1 MHGFS
6 TTEHSSAAPAWVE
19 SCRELLCA
27 SYAAAP
33 LPESA
38 SAHAP
43 ASTYGSVLQPAP
55 SVFVTCAPAKIN
67 VHLGIYPHAPGEHGY
82 HRADSIMMPL
92 GLCDWV
98 FMRPRNIDANATT
111 GAATGAAINA
121 STGATNPQV
130 EDAISVEMSVS
141 CGVET
146 RNNTVYRAAHSMC
159 AAFNKPAAFE
169 IYVEKHIPVQSGL
182 GGSSSDA
189 AATIRALCSMW
200 NISPHDERVIR
211 VAQHIGA
218 DVAFFLWGNPTFL
231 SGVGDELE
239 RMFPS
244 VHVPVA
250 LIRPQ
255 LGVSTVEAYAM
266 FDEHPTQPQ
275 LPGNMCLCL
284 EAVSHSNAMDK
295 NRSAAALGAPT
306 CANAGAPCDP
316 RAANAH
322 ALAMQHA
329 AEEISQLLYNNLAD
343 AVMRTVPCVRD
354 ALTWAKS
361 QPEVKG
367 ALVTGSGSAVFAFCS
382 TTQDAQRVATRARLR
397 NYRAYSTI
405 TVGLSDM
412 VCYSKTCACDEAA
425 LCGAD
430 AGATQTTA

>member
-6 TTEHSSAAPAWVE
+6 TTEHNSAAPAWVE

-27 SYAAAP
+27 TC
-33 LPESA
+33 
-38 SAHAP
+38 AP
-43 ASTYGSVLQPAP
+43 ACTYGSVLQPVP
-55 SVFVTCAPAKIN
+55 STFVTCAPAKIN

-92 GLCDWV
+92 SLCDWV
-98 FMRPRNIDANATT
+98 FMRPCNAVANAT
-111 GAATGAAINA
+111 
-121 STGATNPQV
+121 TGATNPQV

-159 AAFNKPAAFE
+159 AEFNKPAAFE

-284 EAVSHSNAMDK
+284 EAVSHSNAMGE

-412 VCYSKTCACDEAA
+412 VCYSKTCACDAAA

>member
-19 SCRELLCA
+19 SCRESLYA
-27 SYAAAP
+27 SHAAAP
-33 LPESA
+33 LPASA
-38 SAHAP
+38 SAHAS
-43 ASTYGSVLQPAP
+43 ASTYGSVLQPVP
-55 SVFVTCAPAKIN
+55 STFVTCAPAKIN

-98 FMRPRNIDANATT
+98 FMRPRNAAANTTT
-111 GAATGAAINA
+111 GAAI
-121 STGATNPQV
+121 GATNPQV

-146 RNNTVYRAAHSMC
+146 RNNTVYRAAHRLC
-159 AAFNKPAAFE
+159 AEFNKPAAFE

-275 LPGNMCLCL
+275 LPGTMCLCL
-284 EAVSHSNAMDK
+284 EAVSHSNAMGES
-295 NRSAAALGAPT
+295 RSAAALGAPT
-306 CANAGAPCDP
+306 CVNA
-316 RAANAH
+316 R

-412 VCYSKTCACDEAA
+412 VCYSKECTCDAAA
-425 LCGAD
+425 LCGVD
-430 AGATQTTA
+430 ACTTQTTA

>member
-27 SYAAAP
+27 TC
-33 LPESA
+33 
-38 SAHAP
+38 AP
-43 ASTYGSVLQPAP
+43 ACTYGSVLQPAP
-55 SVFVTCAPAKIN
+55 STFVTCAPAKIN
-67 VHLGIYPHAPGEHGY
+67 VHLGIYPHSPGEHGY

-98 FMRPRNIDANATT
+98 FMRPRNAAAHATHDATNDAE
-111 GAATGAAINA
+111 
-121 STGATNPQV
+121 NPQV
-130 EDAISVEMSVS
+130 ADAISVEMSVS

-275 LPGNMCLCL
+275 LPGDMCLCL
-284 EAVSHSNAMDK
+284 EAVSHSNAMGE
-295 NRSAAALGAPT
+295 NRSAAVLGATT
-306 CANAGAPCDP
+306 CDNANVA
-316 RAANAH
+316 RAASAH
-322 ALAMQHA
+322 ASVMCHV

-343 AVMRTVPCVRD
+343 AVMRKVPCVRD
-354 ALTWAKS
+354 ALTWAKV
-361 QPEVKG
+361 QPEVQG

-412 VCYSKTCACDEAA
+412 VCYSKECTCDAAA
-425 LCGAD
+425 LCGVD
-430 AGATQTTA
+430 ACTTQTTA

>member
-6 TTEHSSAAPAWVE
+6 TTEHNSAAPAWVE

-27 SYAAAP
+27 AC
-33 LPESA
+33 
-38 SAHAP
+38 AP
-43 ASTYGSVLQPAP
+43 ASDPASEPTCAPACTYGSVLQPVP
-55 SVFVTCAPAKIN
+55 STFVTCAPAKIN

-92 GLCDWV
+92 SLCDWV
-98 FMRPRNIDANATT
+98 FMRPCNAAANAT
-111 GAATGAAINA
+111 
-121 STGATNPQV
+121 TGATNPQV

-159 AAFNKPAAFE
+159 AEFNKPAAFE

-266 FDEHPTQPQ
+266 FDEHPTQPH
-275 LPGNMCLCL
+275 LPGDMCLCL
-284 EAVSHSNAMDK
+284 EAVSHSNAMGE
-295 NRSAAALGAPT
+295 NRSAAALDAPT
-306 CANAGAPCDP
+306 CDNANVA
-316 RAANAH
+316 RAASAH
-322 ALAMQHA
+322 ASVMRHV

-343 AVMRTVPCVRD
+343 AVMRKVPCVRD
-354 ALTWAKS
+354 ALTWAKA
-361 QPEVKG
+361 QPEVQG

-412 VCYSKTCACDEAA
+412 VCYSKECTCDAAA
-425 LCGAD
+425 LCGVD
-430 AGATQTTA
+430 ACTTQTTA

>member
-1 MHGFS
+1 
-6 TTEHSSAAPAWVE
+6 
-19 SCRELLCA
+19 
-27 SYAAAP
+27 
-33 LPESA
+33 
-38 SAHAP
+38 
-43 ASTYGSVLQPAP
+43 
-55 SVFVTCAPAKIN
+55 
-67 VHLGIYPHAPGEHGY
+67 
-82 HRADSIMMPL
+82 MMPL
-92 GLCDWV
+92 SLCDWV
-98 FMRPRNIDANATT
+98 FMRPCNAAANAT
-111 GAATGAAINA
+111 
-121 STGATNPQV
+121 TGATNPQV

-159 AAFNKPAAFE
+159 AEFNKPAAFE

-284 EAVSHSNAMDK
+284 EAVSHSNAMGE

-412 VCYSKTCACDEAA
+412 VCYSKTCACDAAA

>member
-6 TTEHSSAAPAWVE
+6 TTEHNSAAPAWVE

-27 SYAAAP
+27 AC
-33 LPESA
+33 
-38 SAHAP
+38 AP
-43 ASTYGSVLQPAP
+43 ASDPASEPTCAPACTYGSVLQPVP
-55 SVFVTCAPAKIN
+55 STFVTCAPAKIN

-92 GLCDWV
+92 SLCDWV
-98 FMRPRNIDANATT
+98 FMRPCNAAANATT
-111 GAATGAAINA
+111 GAAK
-121 STGATNPQV
+121 PQV
-130 EDAISVEMSVS
+130 ADAISVEMSVP

-295 NRSAAALGAPT
+295 NKSAAALGAPT
-306 CANAGAPCDP
+306 CANAAAPRTS
-316 RAANAH
+316 RAASAH
-322 ALAMQHA
+322 ASVMHCA

-382 TTQDAQRVATRARLR
+382 TTQDVQRVATRARLR

-412 VCYSKTCACDEAA
+412 VCYSKTCACDAAA

>member
-6 TTEHSSAAPAWVE
+6 TTEHNSAAPAWVE

-27 SYAAAP
+27 AC
-33 LPESA
+33 
-38 SAHAP
+38 AP
-43 ASTYGSVLQPAP
+43 ASDPASEPTCAPACTYGSVLQPVP
-55 SVFVTCAPAKIN
+55 STFVTCAPAKIN

-92 GLCDWV
+92 SLCDWV
-98 FMRPRNIDANATT
+98 FMRPCNAAANAT
-111 GAATGAAINA
+111 
-121 STGATNPQV
+121 TGATNPQV
-130 EDAISVEMSVS
+130 ADAISVEMSVS

-275 LPGNMCLCL
+275 LPGTMCLCL
-284 EAVSHSNAMDK
+284 EAVSHSNAMGES
-295 NRSAAALGAPT
+295 RSAAALGAPT
-306 CANAGAPCDP
+306 CVNA
-316 RAANAH
+316 R

-412 VCYSKTCACDEAA
+412 VCYSKECTCDAAA
-425 LCGAD
+425 LCGVD
-430 AGATQTTA
+430 ACTTQTTA

>member
-6 TTEHSSAAPAWVE
+6 TTEHNSAAPAWVE

-27 SYAAAP
+27 AC
-33 LPESA
+33 
-38 SAHAP
+38 AP
-43 ASTYGSVLQPAP
+43 ASDPASEPTCAPACTYGSVLQPVP
-55 SVFVTCAPAKIN
+55 STFVTCAPAKIN

-92 GLCDWV
+92 SLCDWV
-98 FMRPRNIDANATT
+98 FMRPCNAAANAT
-111 GAATGAAINA
+111 
-121 STGATNPQV
+121 TGATNPQV

-159 AAFNKPAAFE
+159 AEFNKPAAFE

-284 EAVSHSNAMDK
+284 EAVSHSNAMGE

-306 CANAGAPCDP
+306 CANANVA
-316 RAANAH
+316 RAASAH
-322 ALAMQHA
+322 ASVMHRA

-343 AVMRTVPCVRD
+343 AVMRKVPCVRD
-354 ALTWAKS
+354 ALTWAKV
-361 QPEVKG
+361 QPEVQG

-382 TTQDAQRVATRARLR
+382 TTQDAQWVATRARLR

-412 VCYSKTCACDEAA
+412 VCYSKECTCDAAA

-430 AGATQTTA
+430 ACTTQTTA

>member
-6 TTEHSSAAPAWVE
+6 TTEHNSAAPAWVE

-27 SYAAAP
+27 TC
-33 LPESA
+33 
-38 SAHAP
+38 AP
-43 ASTYGSVLQPAP
+43 ACTYGSVLQPVP
-55 SVFVTCAPAKIN
+55 STFVTCAPAKIN

-92 GLCDWV
+92 SLCDWV
-98 FMRPRNIDANATT
+98 FMRPCNAAANAT
-111 GAATGAAINA
+111 
-121 STGATNPQV
+121 TGATNPQV

-266 FDEHPTQPQ
+266 FDEHPTQPH
-275 LPGNMCLCL
+275 LPGDMCLCL
-284 EAVSHSNAMDK
+284 ETVSHSNAMGE

-306 CANAGAPCDP
+306 CDNANVARPAS
-316 RAANAH
+316 AH
-322 ALAMQHA
+322 ASVMHRA

-343 AVMRTVPCVRD
+343 AVMRKVPCVRD
-354 ALTWAKS
+354 ALTWAKA
-361 QPEVKG
+361 QPEVQG

-412 VCYSKTCACDEAA
+412 VCYSKECTCDAAA
-425 LCGAD
+425 LCGVD
-430 AGATQTTA
+430 ACATQTTA

>member
-6 TTEHSSAAPAWVE
+6 TTEHNSAAPAWVE

-27 SYAAAP
+27 TC
-33 LPESA
+33 
-38 SAHAP
+38 AP
-43 ASTYGSVLQPAP
+43 ASDPASEPTCAPACTYGSVLQPA
-55 SVFVTCAPAKIN
+55 SSTFVTCAPAKIN
-67 VHLGIYPHAPGEHGY
+67 VHLGIYQHNPGEHGY

-98 FMRPRNIDANATT
+98 FMRPRNATDHATHDTTTNA
-111 GAATGAAINA
+111 A
-121 STGATNPQV
+121 NPQV
-130 EDAISVEMSVS
+130 ADAISVEMSVS

-275 LPGNMCLCL
+275 LPGDMCLCL
-284 EAVSHSNAMDK
+284 EAVSHSNAMGE
-295 NRSAAALGAPT
+295 NRSAAALGATT
-306 CANAGAPCDP
+306 CDNANVARPAS
-316 RAANAH
+316 AH
-322 ALAMQHA
+322 ASVMRHV

-343 AVMRTVPCVRD
+343 AVMRKVPYVRD
-354 ALTWAKS
+354 ALTWAKV
-361 QPEVKG
+361 QPEVQG

-412 VCYSKTCACDEAA
+412 VCYSRECTCDAAA

-430 AGATQTTA
+430 ACTTQTTA

>member
-6 TTEHSSAAPAWVE
+6 TTEHNSAAPAWVE

-27 SYAAAP
+27 AC
-33 LPESA
+33 
-38 SAHAP
+38 AP
-43 ASTYGSVLQPAP
+43 ASDPASEPTCAPACTYGSVLQPVP
-55 SVFVTCAPAKIN
+55 STFVTCAPAKIN

-92 GLCDWV
+92 SLCDWV
-98 FMRPRNIDANATT
+98 FMRPCNAAANATT
-111 GAATGAAINA
+111 GAAIGATTDVP
-121 STGATNPQV
+121 TGATNPQV

-159 AAFNKPAAFE
+159 AEFNKPAAFE

-284 EAVSHSNAMDK
+284 EAVSHSNAMGE

-412 VCYSKTCACDEAA
+412 VCYSKTCACDAAA

>member
-6 TTEHSSAAPAWVE
+6 TTEHNSAAPAWVE

-27 SYAAAP
+27 AC
-33 LPESA
+33 
-38 SAHAP
+38 AP
-43 ASTYGSVLQPAP
+43 ASDPASEPTCAPACTYGSVLQPVP
-55 SVFVTCAPAKIN
+55 STFVTCAPAKIN

-92 GLCDWV
+92 SLCDWV
-98 FMRPRNIDANATT
+98 FMRPCNAAANAT
-111 GAATGAAINA
+111 
-121 STGATNPQV
+121 TGATNPQV

-266 FDEHPTQPQ
+266 FDEHPTQPH
-275 LPGNMCLCL
+275 LPGDMCLCL
-284 EAVSHSNAMDK
+284 EAVSYSNAMGE
-295 NRSAAALGAPT
+295 NRSAAALGAT
-306 CANAGAPCDP
+306 TRDNANVA
-316 RAANAH
+316 RAASAH
-322 ALAMQHA
+322 ASVMHRA

-343 AVMRTVPCVRD
+343 AVMRKVPCVRD
-354 ALTWAKS
+354 ALTWAKV
-361 QPEVKG
+361 QPEVQG

-412 VCYSKTCACDEAA
+412 VCYSKECTCDAAA

-430 AGATQTTA
+430 ACTTQTTA

>member
-27 SYAAAP
+27 TC
-33 LPESA
+33 
-38 SAHAP
+38 AP
-43 ASTYGSVLQPAP
+43 ASESTCAPACTYGSVLQPAP
-55 SVFVTCAPAKIN
+55 STFVTCAPAKIN
-67 VHLGIYPHAPGEHGY
+67 VHLGIYPHNPGEHGY

-98 FMRPRNIDANATT
+98 FMRPRNAATNATHD
-111 GAATGAAINA
+111 ATTDAE
-121 STGATNPQV
+121 NPQV
-130 EDAISVEMSVS
+130 ADAISVEMSVS

-275 LPGNMCLCL
+275 LPGDMCLCL
-284 EAVSHSNAMDK
+284 EAVSHSNTMGE
-295 NRSAAALGAPT
+295 NRSAAALGAT
-306 CANAGAPCDP
+306 VCDNANVA
-316 RAANAH
+316 RAASAH
-322 ALAMQHA
+322 APVMRQA

-343 AVMRTVPCVRD
+343 AVMRKVPCVRD
-354 ALTWAKS
+354 ALTWAKA
-361 QPEVKG
+361 QPEVQG

-412 VCYSKTCACDEAA
+412 VCYSKECTCDAAA

-430 AGATQTTA
+430 AGSTQITA